1 MKVTFRKGGGEIRV
15 KKRLL
20 TPFTFLASLALKI
33 GDFSILQIPLIFEY
47 FIIRRNTYNKDFKI
61 SEFE

>member
-20 TPFTFLASLALKI
+20 TPFTIDPGLVGF
-33 GDFSILQIPLIFEY
+33 DD
-47 FIIRRNTYNKDFKI
+47 RRLFNATDSFNI
-61 SEFE
+61 